1 MLIPMKT
8 QAVFWGITFLPM
20 SVLGEKVFCLEVFL
34 IEIELQNFTKPDEI
48 EAESFRIIDSEVPKP
63 RPFADE
69 KWQIVRRMIHTT
81 ADFEMLD
88 LVRFH
93 ENAVQNGIEALKN
106 GATIVTDTEMAKRGI
121 PVRRLDPLGCEV
133 LCLMNDDRVVARAKN
148 EGITRA
154 KAAVD
159 IAVDEIKPQIYVV
172 GNAPTALIRLV
183 EHYDNGRVS
192 PALVVGMPVGFVN
205 AAESKAL
212 LMSRDIPYISIEG
225 RKGGSALAASVV
237 NALAVLCV

>member
-1 MLIPMKT
+1 
-8 QAVFWGITFLPM
+8 M
-20 SVLGEKVFCLEVFL
+20 SEVK
-34 IEIELQNFTKPDEI
+34 LQNFQKPEDI
-48 EAESFRIIDSEVPKP
+48 EEESFRIIDSEVPKP
-63 RPFADE
+63 RLFDGG

-93 ENAVQNGIEALKN
+93 EKSVNNGIEALQN

-121 PVRRLDPLGCEV
+121 PVRRMDPLGCSV
-133 LCLMNDDRVVARAKN
+133 QCLMNDERVVERAKA

-159 IAVDEIKPQIYVV
+159 IAVKEIKPQIYVV

-183 EHYDNGRVS
+183 EWFDQGVAT

-237 NALAVLCV
+237 NALAVMAS

>member
-1 MLIPMKT
+1 MADVT
-8 QAVFWGITFLPM
+8 
-20 SVLGEKVFCLEVFL
+20 
-34 IEIELQNFTKPDEI
+34 LQNFTKPEEI
-48 EAESFRIIDSEVPKP
+48 EAESLRIIDSEVPEP
-63 RPFADE
+63 RLFDGK
-69 KWQIVRRMIHTT
+69 KWQVVRRMIHTT
-81 ADFEMLD
+81 ADFELLN

-93 ENAVQNGIEALKN
+93 EKAVSSGIKALKN

-121 PVRRLDPLGCEV
+121 PIRRLEPLGCTV
-133 LCLMNDDRVVARAKN
+133 RCLINDERVVNRAKA
-148 EGITRA
+148 EEITRA

-159 IAVDEIKPQIYVV
+159 VAVSEIKPEIYVV

-183 EHYDNGRVS
+183 EHFDNGDVS

-212 LMSRDIPYISIEG
+212 LMSRDIPYIAIEG

-237 NALAVLCV
+237 NALAILAV

>member
-1 MLIPMKT
+1 MR
-8 QAVFWGITFLPM
+8 
-20 SVLGEKVFCLEVFL
+20 
-34 IEIELQNFTKPDEI
+34 EIRLQEFQKPEEI
-48 EAESFRIIDSEVPKP
+48 EAESFRIIDSEVPEP
-63 RPFADE
+63 RPFAGK

-81 ADFEMLD
+81 ADFELLE

-93 ENAVQNGIEALKN
+93 EKAVEKGIEALRS
-106 GATIVTDTEMAKRGI
+106 GAVIVTDTEMARRGI
-121 PVRRLDPLGCEV
+121 PVRRLAPLGCEV
-133 LCLMNDDRVVARAKN
+133 RCLMNDERVIERARS

-159 IAVDEIKPQIYVV
+159 IAVREIKPAIYVI

-183 EHYDNGRVS
+183 EHFDSGAAL

-212 LMSRDIPYISIEG
+212 LMSRDVPYISIEG

-237 NALAVLCV
+237 NALAVIAS

>member
-1 MLIPMKT
+1 MSE
-8 QAVFWGITFLPM
+8 IT
-20 SVLGEKVFCLEVFL
+20 
-34 IEIELQNFTKPDEI
+34 IQNFQKPNDI
-48 EAESFRIIDSEVPKP
+48 EAESFRIIDSEVPEP
-63 RPFADE
+63 RPYSGH
-69 KWQIVRRMIHTT
+69 KWEIVRRMIHTT

-93 ENAVQNGIEALKN
+93 DGAIESGTAALKR
-106 GATIVTDTEMAKRGI
+106 GAIIVTDTEMAKRGM
-121 PVRRLDPLGCEV
+121 PVRRLDPLGCTAR
-133 LCLMNDDRVVARAKN
+133 CLINDPRVVERAQR
-148 EGITRA
+148 EGMTRA

-159 IAVDEIKPQIYVV
+159 IAVNEVKPEIFVV

-183 EHYDNGRVS
+183 EHVDNGDIS

-225 RKGGSALAASVV
+225 RKGGSALAACVI
-237 NALAVLCV
+237 NAMAVMVL

>member
-1 MLIPMKT
+1 
-8 QAVFWGITFLPM
+8 M
-20 SVLGEKVFCLEVFL
+20 SDVT
-34 IEIELQNFTKPDEI
+34 LQNFVGPEEI

-63 RPFADE
+63 RPFQGE

-81 ADFEMLD
+81 ADFEMLK

-93 ENAVQNGIEALKN
+93 ENAVESGVKALKN
-106 GATIVTDTEMAKRGI
+106 GAVIVTDTEMARCGM
-121 PVRRLDPLGCEV
+121 PLRRLDPLGCSV
-133 LCLMNDDRVVARAKN
+133 RCLMNDERVVARAKD

-159 IAVDEIKPQIYVV
+159 VAVSEIKPEIYVV

-183 EHYDNGRVS
+183 EHFDNGAVS
-192 PALVVGMPVGFVN
+192 PSLVVGMPVGFVN

-212 LMSRDIPYISIEG
+212 LMSRDMPYISIEG
-225 RKGGSALAASVV
+225 RKGGSALAASVI
-237 NALAVLCV
+237 NAMALLAS

>member
-1 MLIPMKT
+1 
-8 QAVFWGITFLPM
+8 M
-20 SVLGEKVFCLEVFL
+20 SEIVLQDFKKPE
-34 IEIELQNFTKPDEI
+34 EIES
-48 EAESFRIIDSEVPKP
+48 ESFRIIDSEVPKP
-63 RPFADE
+63 RLFEGE
-69 KWQIVRRMIHTT
+69 KWQVVRRMIHTT
-81 ADFEMLD
+81 ADFEMLE

-93 ENAVQNGIEALKN
+93 EKAVDNGIKALRN

-121 PVRRLDPLGCEV
+121 PVRRLEPLGCT
-133 LCLMNDDRVVARAKN
+133 LTCLMNDSRVVERAKV

-159 IAVDEIKPQIYVV
+159 IAVNEIKPEIYVV

-183 EHYDNGRVS
+183 EHFDAGAVA

-212 LMSRDIPYISIEG
+212 LMSRDIPYIAVEG

-237 NALAVLCV
+237 NALAILAA

>member
-1 MLIPMKT
+1 MTEIP
-8 QAVFWGITFLPM
+8 
-20 SVLGEKVFCLEVFL
+20 
-34 IEIELQNFTKPDEI
+34 LQNFRKPEDI
-48 EAESFRIIDSEVPKP
+48 EAESFRIIDSEVPEP
-63 RPFADE
+63 RLFEGAQWE
-69 KWQIVRRMIHTT
+69 IVRRMIHTT

-93 ENAVQNGIEALKN
+93 DHAVQSGIKALRN
-106 GATIVTDTEMAKRGI
+106 RAVIVTDTEMARCGM
-121 PVRRLDPLGCEV
+121 PVRRLDPLGCV
-133 LCLMNDDRVVARAKN
+133 THCLMNDERVVERARA

-159 IAVDEIKPQIYVV
+159 VAVSELTPDIWVV

-183 EHYDNGRVS
+183 EHMDNGATI

-212 LMSRDIPYISIEG
+212 LMSRDIPYISIHG
-225 RKGGSALAASVV
+225 RKGGSALAAAVV
-237 NALAVLCV
+237 NALAVLAA

>member
-1 MLIPMKT
+1 
-8 QAVFWGITFLPM
+8 M
-20 SVLGEKVFCLEVFL
+20 SEVT
-34 IEIELQNFTKPDEI
+34 LQNFIKPEEI
-48 EAESFRIIDSEVPKP
+48 EAESFRIIDSEVPEP
-63 RPFADE
+63 RLFDGG
-69 KWQIVRRMIHTT
+69 KWEIVRRMIHTT
-81 ADFEMLD
+81 ADFEMID

-93 ENAVQNGIEALKN
+93 EKALESGIAALKK

-121 PVRRLDPLGCEV
+121 PVRRIEPLGCEV
-133 LCLMNDDRVVARAKN
+133 RCLMNDSRVIERAKN
-148 EGITRA
+148 DGITRA

-159 IAVDEIKPQIYVV
+159 IAVAEIKPEIYVV

-183 EHYDNGRVS
+183 EHFDSGAVS

-212 LMSRDIPYISIEG
+212 LMSRNIPYISIEG

-237 NALAVLCV
+237 NALAILSA

>member
-1 MLIPMKT
+1 
-8 QAVFWGITFLPM
+8 M
-20 SVLGEKVFCLEVFL
+20 S
-34 IEIELQNFTKPDEI
+34 EIVLQNFQKPEEI
-48 EAESFRIIDSEVPKP
+48 EAESFRIIDSEVPIP
-63 RPFADE
+63 RPFE
-69 KWQIVRRMIHTT
+69 GRKWEVVRRMIHTT

-93 ENAVQNGIEALKN
+93 ERAMESGIEALKN

-121 PVRRLDPLGCEV
+121 PVRRLEPLGCEV
-133 LCLMNDDRVVARAKN
+133 RCLMNDSRVVERAKS

-159 IAVDEIKPQIYVV
+159 IAVSEMKPEIYVV

-183 EHYDNGRVS
+183 EHFDNGDVS

-237 NALAVLCV
+237 NALAILSV